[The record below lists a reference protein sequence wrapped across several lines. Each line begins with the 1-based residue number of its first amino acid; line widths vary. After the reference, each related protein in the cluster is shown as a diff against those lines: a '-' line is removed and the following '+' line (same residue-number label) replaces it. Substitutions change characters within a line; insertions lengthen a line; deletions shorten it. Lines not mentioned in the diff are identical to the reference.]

1 MPRAIAVLPLAA
13 AAAPTAKSGRGDRP
27 PPVSKPMMQI
37 MKTADELVT
46 AAHAY
51 VEKRMAEYDAKTNAG
66 RLQSFVQRIERLEK
80 EKAGIADAIKTVK
93 TEAKEDGFDVKVLNE
108 IIKLRKMD
116 AAQRKEYEDRLDE
129 YKAALGM
136 LYDTP
141 LGEAAQPH
149 SSVTKEEEA
158 RP

>member
-80 EKAGIADAIKTVK
+80 EKAGIAAGVKQVK
-93 TEAKEDGFDVKVLNE
+93 TEAKSAGFDVKTITE
-108 IIKLRKMD
+108 IIRLRKMD
-116 AAQRKEYEDRLDE
+116 AA
-129 YKAALGM
+129 
-136 LYDTP
+136 
-141 LGEAAQPH
+141 
-149 SSVTKEEEA
+149 
-158 RP
+158 